1 MAQQICGGT
10 PIAEALLAVRLRP
23 RAAADEA
30 ARLLAELGFSTAMD
44 RPLLLADGGPEVQE
58 LMDELKNSGV
68 RLRDRG
74 KVRLLVGDRAHLG
87 RQNRAQSTDGMTFTG
102 RDDHNV
108 M

>member
-1 MAQQICGGT
+1 MT
-10 PIAEALLAVRLRP
+10 
-23 RAAADEA
+23 
-30 ARLLAELGFSTAMD
+30 ELGFSTAMD
-44 RPLLLADGGPEVQE
+44 LQLLLADGGHEVQE
-58 LMDELKNSGV
+58 LMDELKDSGV
-68 RLRDRG
+68 RLGDRG